1 MPVTTTTSSVAE
13 QSDVITLAEID
24 SYIQSG
30 DIDGLMQRVQGDR
43 TKMLDTQLRQ
53 QISEIQNRNKLM
65 AKLNNVSSSLN
76 ALLNLYPG
84 GEKDNN
90 AKMKDAKIPNW
101 NKTGTDDDKRYTQMR
116 DNLYSAMKVK
126 DEGMEPNAPDG
137 SYTLQINGGISDLT
151 KGSLSTAL
159 QVVKNQV
166 DALSNTQQTDML
178 RLKSLTNKR
187 NEAFDTMT
195 GSLKKSSDSKSNIIS
210 HP

>member
-1 MPVTTTTSSVAE
+1 MPVATTTSSAPE
-13 QSDVITLAEID
+13 QSGVMTLAEID

-43 TKMLDTQLRQ
+43 TKLLDTQLRQ
-53 QISEIQNRNKLM
+53 QITEIQDRNKLM

-101 NKTGTDDDKRYTQMR
+101 NKADTDDDKRYNQMR
-116 DNLYSAMKVK
+116 DNLYSAMK
-126 DEGMEPNAPDG
+126 DAGMEPNAADG
-137 SYTLQINGGISDLT
+137 SYTLEIDGGISNVT

-178 RLKSLTNKR
+178 RLQSLTNKR

-210 HP
+210 HS